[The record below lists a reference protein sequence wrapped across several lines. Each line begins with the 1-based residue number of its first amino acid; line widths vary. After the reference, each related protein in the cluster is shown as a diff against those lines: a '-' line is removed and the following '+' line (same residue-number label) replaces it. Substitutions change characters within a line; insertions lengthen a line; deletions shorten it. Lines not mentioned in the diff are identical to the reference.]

1 MKQMGL
7 KYFTDLDLS
16 LLALILFFLS
26 FVFLIYR
33 VYFFE
38 RKERFNNL
46 SQIPLRDEEV
56 ENVQ

>member
-16 LLALILFFLS
+16 LLALILFFGS

-38 RKERFNNL
+38 RKENFVNL

-56 ENVQ
+56 EHVK